1 MTPILR
7 IALPVPLHGWF
18 DYRSPTAVPPAPG
31 CRVLVP
37 FGRRRVVG
45 IVIESV
51 ATTTLEDSQLKTA
64 ERVLDEQPLLT
75 AELMTTL
82 RRAARYYQHP
92 LGEVL
97 QAALPV
103 ALRSA
108 RELPPAGIP
117 ALRLTLAGEAALD
130 DDRRRRGTRI
140 EALLRA
146 LAPGART
153 IAELE
158 AELGAVSAAART
170 AVARGWAE
178 RLRLSGAAA
187 VPAARA
193 GPPLN
198 EEQQAAVEAIGTA
211 DGYAPF
217 LLDGVTGSGKTEVYL
232 QAIRR
237 CLECGRQA
245 LVLVPE
251 IALTPQALR
260 RFRERLGVEIA
271 VLHSGLGETERARAW
286 LAAAR
291 GEAPVVLGTRSALF
305 VPLPRA
311 GLLVV
316 DEEHDTSYKQQE
328 GFRYH
333 ARDLAVLRA
342 KTLGVPVVLGSATP
356 SLESLANVD
365 AGRYRLLR
373 LRHRAG
379 LAQPPALNVVDLRR
393 QRLLHGFAP
402 STLDAIGDCLARDEQ
417 VLVFKNRRGYA
428 PVLLCH
434 DCGWSAQCPHCER
447 AMTLH
452 RRDSR
457 LRCHH
462 CGHESAPPRAC
473 PDCGGLAL
481 NPLGQGTERL
491 EEALAE
497 RFPQVPIVRVD
508 RDTTRGRRARDALFD
523 RLPDTGARILVGTQM
538 LAKGH
543 DLPHLTL
550 VVVVGADEGL
560 FSVDFRATERL
571 GQLVVQVAGRAGRA
585 ERPGT
590 VILQTHDPAHPLLA
604 VLLDGGYRALAT
616 QLLRDRRAAG
626 LPPFAHF
633 ALLRAEARTPEA
645 LDAFLRAAMAKIDA
659 GNLLA
664 HGPLAAP
671 MPLRAGA
678 HRGQILLEAAVRGEL
693 QAFLPRWLDAL
704 RELPGTRAV
713 RWSIDVDPVDL
724 Y

>member
-18 DYRSPTAVPPAPG
+18 DYLSPTAVPPAPG

-45 IVIESV
+45 IVLEAV
-51 ATTTLEDSQLKTA
+51 ATSEVGDAQLKTA
-64 ERVLDEQPLLT
+64 ERVLDEHPLLT

-108 RELPPAGIP
+108 RELPASGVP
-117 ALRLTLAGEAALD
+117 ALRLTPAGEAALAD
-130 DDRRRRGTRI
+130 SARRRGTRVD
-140 EALLRA
+140 ALLQA
-146 LAPGART
+146 LSQGARAT
-153 IAELE
+153 ADLE
-158 AELGAVSAAART
+158 AGLGPIATAART
-170 AVARGWAE
+170 AVARGWVE
-178 RLRLSGAAA
+178 RQRLAAA
-187 VPAARA
+187 AAMPAGVA

-198 EEQQAAVEAIGTA
+198 EEQSAATEAIAAA
-211 DGYAPF
+211 DGYTPF

-237 CLECGRQA
+237 CLERGRQA

-251 IALTPQALR
+251 IALTPQALK
-260 RFRERLGVEIA
+260 RFRERLGVEVA

-291 GEAPVVLGTRSALF
+291 GQAQVILGTRSALF

-311 GLLVV
+311 GMIVV
-316 DEEHDTSYKQQE
+316 DEEHDASYKQQE

-342 KTLGVPVVLGSATP
+342 KALGVPVVLGSATP
-356 SLESLANVD
+356 SLESLANVE
-365 AGRYRLLR
+365 AGRYRRLR
-373 LRHRAG
+373 LHHRAG
-379 LAQPPALNVVDLRR
+379 MAQPPSLRVVDLRR
-393 QRLLHGFAP
+393 LRLQHGFAP
-402 STLDAIGDCLARDEQ
+402 STLEAIAGCLARDEQ

-434 DCGWSAQCPHCER
+434 DCGWSAKCPHCER

-452 RRDSR
+452 RRDGR

-462 CGHESAPPRAC
+462 CGYASAPPRAC

-560 FSVDFRATERL
+560 FSVDFRAAERL

-585 ERPGT
+585 ERPGA

-616 QLLRDRRAAG
+616 RLLADRRAAG

-633 ALLRAEARTPEA
+633 ALLRAEAKSPDA

-659 GNLLA
+659 GGLLA

-671 MPLRAGA
+671 VPLRAGA